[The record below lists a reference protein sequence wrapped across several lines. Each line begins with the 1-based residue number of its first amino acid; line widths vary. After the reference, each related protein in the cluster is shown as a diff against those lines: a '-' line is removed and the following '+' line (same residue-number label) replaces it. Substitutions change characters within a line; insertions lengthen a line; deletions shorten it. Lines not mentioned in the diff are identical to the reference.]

1 MTTSPEE
8 QALIADASQVKLE
21 RQQLNPADTAFAIQR
36 GLAKARTRRMTGHVQ
51 LKWIT
56 AVLVTALAAGWLLMG
71 PLGSSTP
78 QQAMYSQPAQNW
90 EDLEPFR
97 ELAEKDVDGNTIA
110 SAINNG
116 YVQLVNRSVK
126 SGIYQLTVNAVM
138 ADENKIIV
146 LYTAQT
152 DASQEIYSVP
162 KTSMVNGMT
171 NQSLGNGGISSLY
184 SSNGKYTLYGRSTVE
199 MDGNTPLPGQVKF
212 NFRIS
217 SVVPDL
223 LADTNKVKKDTKYQF
238 SKPMEVSFDLDP
250 KFSVPKTEKIKL
262 NQLFT
267 IGGHEVMLSEAE
279 VSPLVTRVRFIYEP
293 NQKMDYKTKLS
304 VSDVVNPTEIV
315 STTKDGQKTKLSR
328 VSGNETEDG
337 MIYSFSSNLL
347 DATQSLVLKLH
358 GEPGKVYD
366 DLQEA
371 EKHKLELKI
380 K

>member
-8 QALIADASQVKLE
+8 QALFADASQVKLE

-56 AVLVTALAAGWLLMG
+56 AVLVTALAAGWLLLG

-78 QQAMYSQPAQNW
+78 QQATYSAPTQYW
-90 EDLEPFR
+90 GVLEPFR
-97 ELAEKDVDGNTIA
+97 ELAANDIDGNTIA
-110 SAINNG
+110 SAVNNG
-116 YVQLVNRSVK
+116 YFQLVDRTVQ
-126 SGIYQLTVNAVM
+126 SGIYQFTVNAVM
-138 ADENKIIV
+138 ADENRIIV
-146 LYTAQT
+146 LYTAHT
-152 DASQEIYSVP
+152 EASQKIYSV
-162 KTSMVNGMT
+162 VNTKMT
-171 NQSLGNGGISSLY
+171 NVLTDKLIDNGNVGGIHT
-184 SSNGKYTLYGRSTVE
+184 SNDDHTIYGRSTIE
-199 MDGNTPLPGQVKF
+199 LNQNQPLPEEVSMELQ
-212 NFRIS
+212 IS
-217 SVVPDL
+217 SVVPDIL
-223 LADTNKVKKDTKYQF
+223 NYSEKVKEERKYQF
-238 SKPMEVSFDLDP
+238 SKKMNVSFKLDP
-250 KFSVPKTEKIKL
+250 KFSLAKTEKIKL

-293 NQKMDYKTKLS
+293 NQKIDYKTKLS
-304 VSDVVNPTEIV
+304 VSDVVKPIKIV
-315 STTKDGQKTKLSR
+315 STTKDGQKTKLST

-337 MIYSFSSNLL
+337 MTYSFSSNLL
-347 DATQSLVLKLH
+347 DDPQSLVLKLH

-371 EKHKLELKI
+371 EKHMLELKI

>member
-8 QALIADASQVKLE
+8 QALFADASQAKLE

-71 PLGSSTP
+71 PLGSTL
-78 QQAMYSQPAQNW
+78 QQAMYSPPVQNW
-90 EDLEPFR
+90 GDLEPFR
-97 ELAEKDVDGNTIA
+97 ELAGKDVDGNTIA

-138 ADENKIIV
+138 ADENKMIV

-171 NQSLGNGGISSLY
+171 NQSLGYSGISSLY
-184 SSNGKYTLYGRSTVE
+184 TPNGKYTLYGRSTVE
-199 MDGNTPLPGQVKF
+199 MDGDTPLPEQVRF
-212 NFRIS
+212 DFRIS

-250 KFSVPKTEKIKL
+250 KFSVSKTEKIKL

-267 IGGHEVMLSEAE
+267 IGGHKVMLSEAE

-293 NQKMDYKTKLS
+293 GQKMDYKTKIS
-304 VSDVVNPTEIV
+304 ISDMVSPTEII

-328 VSGNETEDG
+328 VSGNGTEDG
-337 MIYSFSSNLL
+337 MTYSFSSNLL
-347 DATQSLVLKLH
+347 DDPQSLVLKLH

-371 EKHKLELKI
+371 EKHMLELKI